1 MNEQSLFGKR
11 GTSTRFIVLVVLGFA
26 LAMPFVW
33 MMGASVKSR
42 AEIEAGGVHIVPE
55 DFNPEN
61 FPVLFGQKPE
71 PVTGEKLELKF
82 GRWFFNSIFIA
93 FTATLI
99 QTMTSAL
106 AAFAFSRLRW
116 RGRDSVF
123 LLYLTTMMIPGLT
136 LMIPNFQ
143 AMVWLGF
150 LNTYHGLIIPAS
162 FSAFGTFL
170 LRQFMLGI
178 SPSLDEAARIDG
190 ASSWRTFTDVI
201 LPLARPGIIALAM
214 ITFLFQYQQFFWPL
228 IMLSDQQFFPLPVG
242 LLELDSTYGQQT
254 ELIMAAATITVAPL
268 ILLFIVCQK
277 FLVSGIQLGGVKG

>member
-1 MNEQSLFGKR
+1 MKLPFDSN
-11 GTSTRFIVLVVLGFA
+11 STRVRFVTLGLLSFL

-33 MMGASVKSR
+33 MAGASFKSR
-42 AEIEAGGVHIVPE
+42 AEIEAGGVHVVPE
-55 DFNPEN
+55 DFNPQNYPILLGE
-61 FPVLFGQKPE
+61 LPE

-93 FTATLI
+93 FANTLI
-99 QTMTSAL
+99 QVLTSAL
-106 AAFAFSRLRW
+106 AAFAFARLEW

-123 LLYLTTMMIPGLT
+123 LLYLATMMIPGLT

-143 AMVWLGF
+143 VMVWLGF

-178 SPSLDEAARIDG
+178 PKALDEAAHIDG
-190 ASSWRTFTDVI
+190 ASKWQTFTDVI
-201 LPLARPGIIALAM
+201 LPLARPGLIALAL
-214 ITFLFQYQQFFWPL
+214 ITFIFQYQQFFWPL
-228 IMLSDQQFFPLPVG
+228 MMLNDQQFFPLSVG

-268 ILLFIVCQK
+268 VIIFVIFQK
-277 FLVSGIQLGGVKG
+277 FLVRGIQLGGVKG

>member
-1 MNEQSLFGKR
+1 MFTIFKDRSALI
-11 GTSTRFIVLVVLGFA
+11 RFITLGLLGFA

-33 MMGASVKSR
+33 MIGASVKSR
-42 AEIEAGGVHIVPE
+42 AEIEAGGIHVVAE

-61 FPVLFGQKPE
+61 YPILFGQLPE
-71 PVTGEKLELKF
+71 PMTGEILQLKF
-82 GRWFFNSIFIA
+82 GRWFFNSFFVA
-93 FTATLI
+93 FTTTLI
-99 QTMTSAL
+99 QVMTSAL

-123 LLYLTTMMIPGLT
+123 LLYLGTMMIPGLT

-143 AMVWLGF
+143 VMVWLGF

-162 FSAFGTFL
+162 FTAFGTFL

-178 SPSLDEAARIDG
+178 PAALDEAAHIDG
-190 ASSWRTFTDVI
+190 ASNWQIFVDVI

-228 IMLSDQQFFPLPVG
+228 IMLNDQQFFPLPVG
-242 LLELDSTYGQQT
+242 LLELDSTFGQQT

-268 ILLFIVCQK
+268 IVLFVVCQK
-277 FLVSGIQLGGVKG
+277 FLVKGIQLGGVKG